1 MKKQKICI
9 IGGNLTGLVT
19 AIALSKL
26 NCDIDLI
33 TGNNKLNPSI
43 NRTIAIS
50 ENNLDYLN
58 KLNIHKSL
66 KNEAWACSKMKLY
79 TEIKKKKNSEVF
91 QLDNNEKGKKVL
103 YMIENSKMI
112 KLMINKIKKNHS
124 ISIKNNVKINEIFN
138 SGLLK
143 SIKINNTKFKYNL
156 IIICT
161 GSSSNLVKNI
171 FKEPLI
177 ENSYEETSITT
188 TLNHNLLENNVA
200 RQFFLHN
207 GILALLP
214 ISNNKTSIVWSI
226 RGNVKKNDLYLKR
239 KIKFYVEQYIKN
251 AKFINKIEYKN
262 LKLLIRSKYYQDRIL
277 LFGDALHIIH
287 PFIGQGFNMTLRDL
301 ACLEKILAQNI
312 NLGLDVG
319 SSNILSEFSNE
330 TKPRNFAF
338 SVGSD
343 ILKNSFAFQEPRNS
357 ILKIINR
364 SNFAKDVLFNI
375 ADKGFRF

>member
-58 KLNIHKSL
+58 KLNIYKSL

-124 ISIKNNVKINEIFN
+124 ISIKNNGKINEIFN

-214 ISNNKTSIVWSI
+214 ISNNKTSIVYSA
-226 RGNVKKNDLYLKR
+226 RGNNNIDISFLIKKFNLRYSNIKVSKISSFELKSS
-239 KIKFYVEQYIKN
+239 
-251 AKFINKIEYKN
+251 N
-262 LKLLIRSKYYQDRIL
+262 LRSYYFENILAFGEMLHKL
-277 LFGDALHIIH
+277 H
-287 PFIGQGFNMTLRDL
+287 PLAGQGFNMSIRDIKEL
-301 ACLEKILAQNI
+301 SKLIRSKLD
-312 NLGLDVG
+312 LGLNLDVSYFDIEYHDTLEGWKGTG
-319 SSNILSEFSNE
+319 SWKTNNFPGKVKSRGIELVSNWKKSDMLSCVLS
-330 TKPRNFAF
+330 RYFA
-338 SVGSD
+338 S
-343 ILKNSFAFQEPRNS
+343 LKNLA
-357 ILKIINR
+357 
-364 SNFAKDVLFNI
+364 
-375 ADKGFRF
+375 

>member
-33 TGNNKLNPSI
+33 MGSNKLNPSI

-79 TEIKKKKNSEVF
+79 TEIKKKKNLEVF
-91 QLDNNEKGKKVL
+91 KLDNNEKAKKIF

-112 KLMINKIKKNHS
+112 NLMINKIKKNQS
-124 ISIKNNVKINEIFN
+124 ISIKNHGKINEIFN

-161 GSSSNLVKNI
+161 GNSSNLVKNI

-188 TLNHNLLENNVA
+188 TLNHNSLENNVA

-214 ISNNKTSIVWSI
+214 ISNTKTSIVWSI

-239 KIKFYVEQYIKN
+239 KIKFYVKQYIKN

-262 LKLLIRSKYYQDRIL
+262 LKFLIRSKYYQDRIL

-330 TKPRNFAF
+330 TKPRNFVF

-364 SNFAKDVLFNI
+364 SDFAKDILFNI